1 MRPAREGGRPATGGR
16 IRLFAAIA
24 TVPRPQF
31 TARCRRRSR
40 GRRTRRGGKGWPR
53 GPWATH
59 SPRSRMT
66 RDVFSPS
73 PPPGGTAWRAP
84 EGADRNVLCTAGSG
98 DSDGFVR
105 YERDQNKAGAGTG
118 SSGGG
123 PPKGARCQ
131 RGGGGAYGGA
141 SRTELR
147 SGGCTASVCATVRGS
162 LTVPDT

>member
-105 YERDQNKAGAGTG
+105 YGRGDQIRAGAGTG
-118 SSGGG
+118 RLGGDRR
-123 PPKGARCQ
+123 KGCGV
-131 RGGGGAYGGA
+131 GGEGAHTGA
-141 SRTELR
+141 SWTDYGQVVVRQAFAR
-147 SGGCTASVCATVRGS
+147 QCAV
-162 LTVPDT
+162 V